1 MSAQEALLMRG
12 LAEMPFGEGG
22 VRASANSDIDSN
34 VHGFFHHLVD
44 VLRRIESR
52 DRQVCG

>member
-1 MSAQEALLMRG
+1 MRG